1 VERVV
6 FNALRNQLRLCRLII
21 SAPSAINQAI
31 VFGEADPPGLHSS
44 FVITRKSAKSAL
56 SVVVPEVFAFV
67 NLRTLFFVRR

>member
-1 VERVV
+1 MERVV

-44 FVITRKSAKSAL
+44 FVITRKSAKSAP
-56 SVVVPEVFAFV
+56 SVVEFIG
-67 NLRTLFFVRR
+67 VRRGGRPTQSL